1 MRPFLSPD
9 KPSPL
14 STLTLCAC
22 CYAGGMLAALALAPL
37 FVLPAAVGLASGLY
51 FAALPGTALRS
62 AVCLFMTSWGYLT
75 ASLYWIGH
83 SLLIEG
89 GWTLL
94 LLPVVVFGL
103 PAFLAL
109 FWAVAGYGISFLFS
123 RFDTRL
129 IALSV
134 GLGCADIVRSVVLT
148 GFPWNVSGQLFMAT
162 ELSSHMASFAGQHA
176 LNIVAMMTI
185 GAVVMVACVR
195 IRGALFLFLPA
206 LILLVAA
213 GVRFHQ
219 IPDEQISA
227 SENTAPTAIRII
239 QPAIPQ
245 AHKWDRK
252 QRALHVAQIT
262 ELGLSS
268 VPVPELVVLPESAIA
283 GYWPYDDELAASLS
297 SALTPFDGQLLS
309 GILRFEPT
317 AGDRRAFYNSAFLF
331 SHAGQPLA
339 TYDKQHLVPFGEYVP
354 FRAIPFIDVIAGP
367 RDFSFGRHNQPLMRL
382 SDGTSLRVL
391 ICYEAIFQDFITDTT
406 QRPDILVNI
415 TNDGWFGMTSGPY
428 QHLTQA
434 RMRALEEGLPLI
446 RAANTGISAAFD
458 GWGRMHG
465 QIGLAER
472 GLLDISVS
480 ALVSAPSFYA
490 QNRLFVLTLV
500 FIWSVGGL
508 LFLELRRQKRNN

>member
-1 MRPFLSPD
+1 V
-9 KPSPL
+9 
-14 STLTLCAC
+14 
-22 CYAGGMLAALALAPL
+22 ML
-37 FVLPAAVGLASGLY
+37 
-51 FAALPGTALRS
+51 
-62 AVCLFMTSWGYLT
+62 
-75 ASLYWIGH
+75 
-83 SLLIEG
+83 
-89 GWTLL
+89 
-94 LLPVVVFGL
+94 
-103 PAFLAL
+103 
-109 FWAVAGYGISFLFS
+109 
-123 RFDTRL
+123 
-129 IALSV
+129 
-134 GLGCADIVRSVVLT
+134 
-148 GFPWNVSGQLFMAT
+148 
-162 ELSSHMASFAGQHA
+162 
-176 LNIVAMMTI
+176 
-185 GAVVMVACVR
+185 ACVR

-354 FRAIPFIDVIAGP
+354 FRSIPFIDVIAGP
-367 RDFSFGRHNQPLMRL
+367 RDFSFGRHNQPLIRL

-480 ALVSAPSFYA
+480 VLVSAPSFYA